1 MELRVP
7 EREGGSIGTPSL
19 ERMVAPRKLLF
30 VLCLISSICSLFWTQ
45 PEDTMEPTAT
55 TIELGS
61 AGPSAQSKRGGAT
74 KNLVPELG
82 MLHWIS
88 LAQVFG

>member
-19 ERMVAPRKLLF
+19 ERMVAPRKLLI
-30 VLCLISSICSLFWTQ
+30 VLRLISSICSVFWTQ
-45 PEDTMEPTAT
+45 PEVMMAAM